1 MVKEPSGFFFSDSSR
16 ICCRALAW
24 PQADQTT
31 SLVTSDLDMTYAG
44 NCCQC
49 RFALENRHN
58 PTSSCDPGH
67 EPPMT
72 TLPKCAHCSI
82 FPRSRRSLL
91 ATLAGAA
98 TALVVPLHHPTV
110 ASPGS
115 PDDETFMRI
124 AIEEARQADFPYGAV
139 IVRDGDILARGR
151 NRGRPHR
158 ARRNRCDPA
167 CLGPARQQG
176 AAGRY
181 ALHVRGTV
189 RHVHGRNSVVPF

>member
-1 MVKEPSGFFFSDSSR
+1 
-16 ICCRALAW
+16 
-24 PQADQTT
+24 
-31 SLVTSDLDMTYAG
+31 
-44 NCCQC
+44 
-49 RFALENRHN
+49 
-58 PTSSCDPGH
+58 
-67 EPPMT
+67 MT

-115 PDDETFMRI
+115 PDDETLMRI

-151 NRGRPHR
+151 NRGRQLDDPTAHGEIDAIRR
-158 ARRNRCDPA
+158 ALA
-167 CLGPARQQG
+167 QHGSK
-176 AAGRY
+176 
-181 ALHVRGTV
+181 ALHGATLYTS
-189 RHVHGRNSVVPF
+189 GEPCAMCMGAILWPF

>member
-1 MVKEPSGFFFSDSSR
+1 
-16 ICCRALAW
+16 
-24 PQADQTT
+24 
-31 SLVTSDLDMTYAG
+31 
-44 NCCQC
+44 
-49 RFALENRHN
+49 
-58 PTSSCDPGH
+58 
-67 EPPMT
+67 MT

-91 ATLAGAA
+91 ATLAAAA

-151 NRGRPHR
+151 NRGRQLDDPTAHGEIDAIRR
-158 ARRNRCDPA
+158 ALA
-167 CLGPARQQG
+167 QHGSKALQG
-176 AAGRY
+176 ATLYTSGEPCAMCMGAILWCYFDRLVY
-181 ALHVRGTV
+181 AASIDQIATRTSQMM
-189 RHVHGRNSVVPF
+189 VHSADVAAKAPFAPISITGGVLADEAMALFAR

>member
-1 MVKEPSGFFFSDSSR
+1 
-16 ICCRALAW
+16 
-24 PQADQTT
+24 
-31 SLVTSDLDMTYAG
+31 
-44 NCCQC
+44 
-49 RFALENRHN
+49 
-58 PTSSCDPGH
+58 
-67 EPPMT
+67 MT

-91 ATLAGAA
+91 ATLAAAA

-124 AIEEARQADFPYGAV
+124 AIEEARQADFPYGAA

-151 NRGRPHR
+151 NRGRQLD
-158 ARRNRCDPA
+158 DPA
-167 CLGPARQQG
+167 AHGEIDAIRRALAQQG